1 MAHEIDDEREHEV
14 ADMAKRAAL
23 AASERR
29 KLKNAPGGGLTA
41 DDLDKAMLDRLASLL
56 EEIAAWTPG
65 FAGAMLFHGEAA
77 LPVVSLIDAGD
88 REAMRRALN
97 HVGTSVR
104 MELELIERDAL
115 GAFVDS
121 ITSTDRGAV
130 IVTRLRDDLLVVA
143 IEGRPARV
151 ADAWKAIADRKDYLL
166 EVTSKL
172 IPQG

>member
-1 MAHEIDDEREHEV
+1 
-14 ADMAKRAAL
+14 
-23 AASERR
+23 
-29 KLKNAPGGGLTA
+29 
-41 DDLDKAMLDRLASLL
+41 
-56 EEIAAWTPG
+56 
-65 FAGAMLFHGEAA
+65 
-77 LPVVSLIDAGD
+77 
-88 REAMRRALN
+88 
-97 HVGTSVR
+97 

-130 IVTRLRDDLLVVA
+130 MVVRLRDDLLVVA

-151 ADAWKAIADRKDYLL
+151 ADAWKAIADRKEYLL